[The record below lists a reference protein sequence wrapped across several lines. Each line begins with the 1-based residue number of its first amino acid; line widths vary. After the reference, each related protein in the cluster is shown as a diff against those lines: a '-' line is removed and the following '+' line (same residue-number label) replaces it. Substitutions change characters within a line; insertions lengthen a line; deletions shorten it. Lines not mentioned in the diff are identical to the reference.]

1 MPPKCEN
8 CLIQKEQRCK
18 PVKKTLG
25 QCLKTVNQ
33 HVEPDI
39 SLPALKALVG
49 DGAKPSQ
56 QFTNANDDLPPSIS
70 EMLVQYDDF
79 KFRVQNFVALEDSRH
94 QTVGFLVNFKNG
106 GEVIFRP

>member
-8 CLIQKEQRCK
+8 CLIPKEQRCK

-25 QCLKTVNQ
+25 QCLKAVNQ

-39 SLPALKALVG
+39 SMQALKTLVG
-49 DGAKPSQ
+49 DGAKPIQ

-79 KFRVQNFVALEDSRH
+79 KFRVRDFTALENSEH
-94 QTVGFLVNFKNG
+94 QTIAFLVQFKNG
-106 GEVIFRP
+106 DEVIFRP